1 MKVPINNIQTTMF
14 SAFLA
19 DSTIRFYS
27 AYCVGNLGYL
37 GYTAFS
43 ILVIS
48 MLYYSY

>member
-27 AYCVGNLGYL
+27 AYCVENL